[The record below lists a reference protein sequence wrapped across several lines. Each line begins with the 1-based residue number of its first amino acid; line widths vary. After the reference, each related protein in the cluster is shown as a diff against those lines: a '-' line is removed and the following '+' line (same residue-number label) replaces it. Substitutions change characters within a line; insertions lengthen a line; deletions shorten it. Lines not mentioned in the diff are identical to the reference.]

1 MKEWR
6 YYIICIWA
14 LCLTACDKDDML
26 QQGGD
31 NGEFYLCATVENQ
44 VVTRAPFTLTA
55 PTTEQPLLATVYA
68 STYTNAFPNLGENG
82 QGGSEKVA
90 IHTTANFQ
98 NSGPQLLNG
107 PIYPKKSNGD
117 PYNVNFVAFFPQT
130 AWTAQPDGTK
140 TEYTFA
146 GSQDVMF
153 APSIVGKYGSTYP
166 TISFKHLLTWLRISI
181 KAESEDVSIAW
192 GKIKSLKIKSKN
204 RVIVDLSH
212 TDDDVTKL
220 VTYDNDTPM
229 PFYAAGSAN
238 TPFPDASGYTLPY
251 DKFHEV
257 AYVLCSPV
265 VSPVIEVVDGVDT
278 EVGEFLLYLETEKRN
293 AVLPVYLYKD
303 ATTRFEGSTRAHRFD
318 IKLLFHM
325 GSSVS
330 ASGAVVDWFT
340 GGIGYGGLDE

>member
-1 MKEWR
+1 MKELR
-6 YYIICIWA
+6 YYILGILA
-14 LCLTACDKDDML
+14 LCLTACDKDDLL
-26 QQGGD
+26 QQDSD
-31 NGEFYLCATVENQ
+31 NGEFYLRATVENQ
-44 VVTRAPFTLTA
+44 VVTRAPYTLTA

-117 PYNVNFVAFFPQT
+117 PYDVNFVAFYPQT
-130 AWTAQPDGTK
+130 PWTAQADGTK
-140 TEYTFA
+140 TEFTFD

-153 APSIVGKYGSTYP
+153 APSIVGKYGSVYP
-166 TISFKHLLTWLRISI
+166 TISFKHLLTWLRISVM
-181 KAESEDVSIAW
+181 AESEDVSIAW
-192 GKIKSLKIKSKN
+192 GKITNLKIKSKN
-204 RVIVDLSH
+204 RVIVDLSL
-212 TDDDVTKL
+212 TDDDVTQL

-229 PFYAAGSAN
+229 PFYATGSNN
-238 TPFPDASGYTLPY
+238 TIFPDVSGYTLPY

-303 ATTRFEGSTRAHRFD
+303 ALNRFSGSTRAHRFD